1 MPNGDGN
8 GGVSSKQLWG
18 AIIGVVVLI
27 LGSLGANT
35 WTTGTTNSLAIVK
48 LTTIS
53 ENTTDALREIKTAV
67 QNMPAV
73 PREVESKFVELRE
86 RLNSEQTQLNSG
98 TDRSNNLAE
107 RITRL
112 EDKVP
117 VAKAADR

>member
-8 GGVSSKQLWG
+8 AGVSSKQLWG
-18 AIIGVVVLI
+18 AALGVVVLT
-27 LGSLGANT
+27 LGSLGAST
-35 WTTGTTNSLAIVK
+35 WTTGNTNSLAIVK

-86 RLNSEQTQLNSG
+86 RLNAEQAQLNAS
-98 TDRSNNLAE
+98 TERCNNLAE

-112 EDKVP
+112 EDKIPILKVE
-117 VAKAADR
+117 K